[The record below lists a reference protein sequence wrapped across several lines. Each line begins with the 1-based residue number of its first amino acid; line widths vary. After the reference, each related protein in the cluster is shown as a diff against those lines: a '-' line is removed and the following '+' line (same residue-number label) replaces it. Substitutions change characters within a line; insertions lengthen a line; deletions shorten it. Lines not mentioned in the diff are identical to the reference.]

1 MSTSMMTRTSRI
13 VGIAVGL
20 VVVALV
26 LAGCGASGSDDDANA
41 SDLRGIVRTTPLE
54 VGQVSLPEVGSG
66 SGDRRRRADGRFAV
80 KAAPG
85 ELLVVYFGFTSCP
98 DVCPTT
104 LADLR
109 TAREEVGADAAE
121 LPLAM
126 ITVDPA
132 RDTPE
137 KLSSYLSTFSDRYRA
152 LRTDD
157 PTRAGHRPGRVR
169 RGVLGHG
176 RPRRGTGGDP
186 HGHHLRGRRPGP
198 RARRVDLRHPTRGHG
213 PRPAHPAGRDRATG
227 STS

>member
-1 MSTSMMTRTSRI
+1 MRTSRI
-13 VGIAVGL
+13 SGVAVGL
-20 VVVALV
+20 VVAALV
-26 LAGCGASGSDDDANA
+26 LAGCGSSGSDDEANA
-41 SDLRGIVRTTPLE
+41 SELRGIVRTTPLE
-54 VGQVSLPEVGSG
+54 VGEVTLPEVGT
-66 SGDRRRRADGRFAV
+66 DPATTPAPDGRFAV

-137 KLSSYLSTFSDRYRA
+137 KLSSYLAAFSDRYHA

-157 PTRAGHRPGRVR
+157 PAELATAQDAFGAASSVTVGTDGEPEVTHTAITYVVDDQGRVL
-169 RGVLGHG
+169 VEWTF
-176 RPRRGTGGDP
+176 GTPPEDMA
-186 HGHHLRGRRPGP
+186 H
-198 RARRVDLRHPTRGHG
+198 DLRLLL
-213 PRPAHPAGRDRATG
+213 AGAADG
-227 STS
+227 SSR

>member
-1 MSTSMMTRTSRI
+1 MRTSRI
-13 VGIAVGL
+13 SGVAVGL
-20 VVVALV
+20 MVAALV
-26 LAGCGASGSDDDANA
+26 LAGCGSSGSDDEANA
-41 SDLRGIVRTTPLE
+41 SGLRGIVRTTPLE
-54 VGQVSLPEVGSG
+54 VGEVTLPEVGT
-66 SGDRRRRADGRFAV
+66 DPATTPAPDGRFPV

-109 TAREEVGADAAE
+109 TAREEVGADAAD

-137 KLSSYLSTFSDRYRA
+137 KLSAYLAAFSDRYHA

-157 PTRAGHRPGRVR
+157 PTELATAQDAFGAASSVTVGTDGEPEVTHTAITYVVDDQGRVL
-169 RGVLGHG
+169 VEWTF
-176 RPRRGTGGDP
+176 GTPPEDMA
-186 HGHHLRGRRPGP
+186 H
-198 RARRVDLRHPTRGHG
+198 DLRLLL
-213 PRPAHPAGRDRATG
+213 AGAADR
-227 STS
+227 SSR